1 MAAPAAATTSTM
13 TNNNAQRRKNT
24 PAGGKNTLRRGVFS
38 SSSSSSSRRRGM
50 STTMPPAHAVSG
62 SGSILGTTYVAR
74 ESMKNSLMDALPTE
88 GFLAGGASQ
97 AERETIADYIVGLEQ
112 LNPTENPARETLDG
126 TWEVVWSGGLSP
138 ALVAAQALLR
148 VPQSEFKSLVLE
160 IGSKSTLVVSTAML
174 SVAGQLDVRL
184 TLRSRVGAESTTRLR
199 EQYELTGIAAPTL
212 LKLDGTAT
220 AEDLWAKVKGR
231 QFLDQNL
238 PQLGPFADEV
248 VKFLAGV
255 DSISISISSPS
266 PSPSPSPFSHTLTR
280 SLARRN
286 ALRFKVVVEVKNV
299 RGLHR

>member
-1 MAAPAAATTSTM
+1 MMAAPAAATTSTV
-13 TNNNAQRRKNT
+13 TSNDAQRRKST

-38 SSSSSSSRRRGM
+38 SSSSSSSSGRRGV
-50 STTMPPAHAVSG
+50 STTMPPVHAVSG

-112 LNPTENPARETLDG
+112 LNPTENPAQETLDG
-126 TWEVVWSGGLSP
+126 TWDVVWSGGLSP
-138 ALVAAQALLR
+138 ALLAAQALLR

-184 TLRSRVGAESTTRLR
+184 TLRSRVGAESSTRLR

-238 PQLGPFADEV
+238 PQLGPFADEA
-248 VKFLAGV
+248 VKFLVRGGRFPFFSVTPRDNPLVRCSLTHSLNDAKV
-255 DSISISISSPS
+255 ASS
-266 PSPSPSPFSHTLTR
+266 
-280 SLARRN
+280 A
-286 ALRFKVVVEVKNV
+286 VVEVDTNTCCS
-299 RGLHR
+299 GG